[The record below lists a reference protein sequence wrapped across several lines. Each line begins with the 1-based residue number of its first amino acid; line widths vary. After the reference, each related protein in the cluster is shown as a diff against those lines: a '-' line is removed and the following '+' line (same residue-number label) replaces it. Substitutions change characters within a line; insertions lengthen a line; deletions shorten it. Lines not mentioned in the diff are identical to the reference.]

1 VANIETVRS
10 RGLFK
15 NRWWIVAA
23 SLIGNIVGP
32 GPAVI
37 FTVNVFMVP
46 VTTDLHWTRGMFS
59 AALLASAVA
68 SPILTPVFGHLLD
81 RYGIRRV
88 ALPATVLYALS
99 LCSLSLLHAN
109 AYWALFVI
117 VGCSAGFG
125 ACLGPIVYSKAIT
138 AWFDRER
145 GLALGIATCGVGLGT
160 FVLPE
165 IGEHV
170 IAAFGWRAAYIA
182 IGVTTFVLAFST
194 IAIFVREPPGYVER
208 MRLARAQSTH
218 GPQPFGLSTR
228 AAITGTRQFWIL
240 AVIFLLE
247 GIACNGILSGNFVPL
262 LHDRG
267 YSPAAAAALLGASGL
282 AAMIMRILVGLG
294 LDFVHG
300 PIFSAI
306 VMLLPPAGVG
316 ILLSHAGSPAPLF
329 AAICLGL
336 AIGAEVDMLG
346 YFVSRYFGRRSFG
359 MLYGLVFGAFVIGV
373 GTGPAILGLGYD
385 HFHSYDPVLKLFL
398 ALLVI
403 AALLFL
409 PLGKYLYPK
418 GSETDAETTAEANP
432 VIMRAKAVAN

>member
-1 VANIETVRS
+1 VASIELAHS
-10 RGLFK
+10 RARFQ

-23 SLIGNIVGP
+23 SLVGNIVGP

-46 VTTDLHWTRGMFS
+46 VTTSLHWTRGMFS

-68 SPILTPVFGHLLD
+68 SPIMTPVFGYLLD

-88 ALPATVLYALS
+88 ALPASVLYALS
-99 LCSLSLLHAN
+99 LCSLSLLQAN

-117 VGCSAGFG
+117 VACAAGFG
-125 ACLGPIVYSKAIT
+125 ACLGPIVYSKAIA
-138 AWFDRER
+138 AWFDKER

-160 FVLPE
+160 FLLPQL
-165 IGEHV
+165 GQHV
-170 IAAFGWRAAYIA
+170 ITAFGWRAAYVA
-182 IGVTTFVLAFST
+182 IGVTTFVLSFGM
-194 IAIFVREPPGYVER
+194 IAIFVREPPGYIER
-208 MRLARAQSTH
+208 MRLARALKAH

-240 AVIFLLE
+240 SVIFLLL
-247 GIACNGILSGNFVPL
+247 GTACNGILSGNFVPL

-267 YSPAAAAALLGASGL
+267 YSPEAAAALLGASGI

-300 PIFSAI
+300 PIFSAL
-306 VMLLPPAGVG
+306 VMLLPPVGVG

-336 AIGAEVDMLG
+336 AIGAEIDMLG

-359 MLYGLVFGAFVIGV
+359 TLYGLVFGAFAIGI
-373 GTGPAILGLGYD
+373 GTGPAFLGLSYD
-385 HFHSYDPVLKLFL
+385 HFHSYDPALKVFL
-398 ALLVI
+398 VLLVI

-418 GSETDAETTAEANP
+418 GSEGVLETAAEPTIGAA
-432 VIMRAKAVAN
+432 

>member
-1 VANIETVRS
+1 VANIELVRS
-10 RGLFK
+10 PALLQ

-23 SLIGNIVGP
+23 SLVGNIVGP

-46 VTTDLHWTRGMFS
+46 VTTSLHWTRGMFS
-59 AALLASAVA
+59 AALLASAVT

-88 ALPATVLYALS
+88 ALPTIVLYALS
-99 LCSLSLLHAN
+99 LCSLSLLQAN

-117 VGCSAGFG
+117 VGCAAGFG
-125 ACLGPIVYSKAIT
+125 ACLGPIVYSKAIAT
-138 AWFDRER
+138 WFDKQR

-160 FVLPE
+160 FLLPQLAE
-165 IGEHV
+165 RI
-170 IAAFGWRAAYIA
+170 IAVYGWRAAYVA
-182 IGVTTFVLAFST
+182 IGVTTFVLSFSA
-194 IAIFVREPPGYVER
+194 IAIFVREPPGYIER
-208 MRLARAQSTH
+208 MHLARERAAE

-240 AVIFLLE
+240 CVIFLIE
-247 GIACNGILSGNFVPL
+247 GTACNGILSGHFVPL

-267 YSPAAAAALLGASGL
+267 YSPAEAAALLGASGI
-282 AAMIMRILVGLG
+282 AAMIMRIVVGLG

-300 PIFSAI
+300 PIFSSI
-306 VMLLPPAGVG
+306 VMLLPPVGVA
-316 ILLSHAGSPAPLF
+316 ILLSHAASPAPLF

-336 AIGAEVDMLG
+336 AIGAEIDMLG

-359 MLYGLVFGAFVIGV
+359 MLYGLVFGAFVVGV
-373 GTGPAILGLGYD
+373 GVGPALLGFGYD
-385 HFHSYDPVLKLFL
+385 HFGSYDPVLKVFL
-398 ALLVI
+398 GLLLI

-409 PLGKYLYPK
+409 PLGKYLYPQ
-418 GSETDAETTAEANP
+418 GSETDLKITPEPNRPMSSA
-432 VIMRAKAVAN
+432 